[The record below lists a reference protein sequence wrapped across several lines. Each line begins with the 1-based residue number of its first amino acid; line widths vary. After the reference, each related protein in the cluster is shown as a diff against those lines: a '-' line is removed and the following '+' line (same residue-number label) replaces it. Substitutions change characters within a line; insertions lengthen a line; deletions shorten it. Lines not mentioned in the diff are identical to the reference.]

1 MEEFWRGVKDVR
13 DGMGRFC
20 WLLPDG
26 RLVSP
31 AEMRKRE
38 LLFRAGQ
45 DPDAGWSPDV
55 DKADDILGP
64 IVAME
69 RIMRE
74 MSQRELAAVAG
85 VSQSM
90 VARLERGV
98 REPSWRTF
106 RLLLEAMKL
115 QPIVEVRE
123 IPADGD

>member
-1 MEEFWRGVKDVR
+1 MAEFWRGVTDVR
-13 DGMGRFC
+13 DGAGRVC
-20 WLLPDG
+20 WRLPDG
-26 RLVSP
+26 RIVTQ

-38 LLFRAGQ
+38 LLFLAGQ
-45 DPDAGWSPDV
+45 DADSGWSPEV

-69 RIMRE
+69 RVMRH
-74 MSQRELAAVAG
+74 MSQRDLASVAG

-106 RLLLEAMKL
+106 RLLLEAMNL
-115 QPIVEVRE
+115 EPVVDVRE
-123 IPADGD
+123 IPATDG